1 MAQGNLL
8 PAICLLRPEIQEH
21 PTEHVSRSERARHSY
36 KYQELIL
43 GRRLVGKTLLPHSE
57 KITRRDSSALCAIFS
72 AFLSATT
79 DLGVGGSPPG
89 KTLRGP
95 PNPLFLSFQAHSL
108 GRSILQA
115 FFLPEVSPP
124 VTMTIN
130 DEAPGH
136 HLAPSVGTRSEI
148 AVVETRRSK
157 DKGLPRSPSAPE
169 IQPAAEQTLPGTS
182 APEEDRPLVV
192 TMSFLR
198 DFQRSVVAE
207 VTQQIDRRWPQ

>member
-1 MAQGNLL
+1 M
-8 PAICLLRPEIQEH
+8 
-21 PTEHVSRSERARHSY
+21 
-36 KYQELIL
+36 
-43 GRRLVGKTLLPHSE
+43 TL
-57 KITRRDSSALCAIFS
+57 
-72 AFLSATT
+72 
-79 DLGVGGSPPG
+79 
-89 KTLRGP
+89 
-95 PNPLFLSFQAHSL
+95 
-108 GRSILQA
+108 
-115 FFLPEVSPP
+115 
-124 VTMTIN
+124 N

-198 DFQRSVVAE
+198 DFQRLVVAE
-207 VTQQIDRRWPQ
+207 VTQQIDRRWP